1 MNIDPRKKA
10 KNNFGKYFFKLMN
23 NLVFGN
29 RKKNYFMSDPNYHT
43 NFHRN
48 EEMKKKQNR
57 NEEKTEILRK
67 KPVHL
72 DFQYQN

>member
-10 KNNFGKYFFKLMN
+10 KSNFGKYFFKLMN

-43 NFHRN
+43 NFHR
-48 EEMKKKQNR
+48 KFLSNR